1 VVLMVGAEQLVIRN
15 TFEHLLMIRRR
26 TGDKFF
32 FIVNKKKIILS
43 SSLRLAMRSAFT
55 RPAFTCPSRACTAC
69 GGPGRGDPTTAA
81 LICYPIFCNLKGI
94 RFPLLPAGP
103 KPAAAAVFRRSY
115 LGMGLIPALMRKESD
130 GIRCKSEMK
139 QISEIRKTKKKSPD
153 SNQFSNFKSF
163 CAHFDGRRLL
173 CLVCDQ
179 VII

>member
-1 VVLMVGAEQLVIRN
+1 MESFKLTSLV
-15 TFEHLLMIRRR
+15 TTCTDTHFSFWSCSYGL
-26 TGDKFF
+26 
-32 FIVNKKKIILS
+32 VAII
-43 SSLRLAMRSAFT
+43 
-55 RPAFTCPSRACTAC
+55 SR
-69 GGPGRGDPTTAA
+69 
-81 LICYPIFCNLKGI
+81 IFCNLKGI

-130 GIRCKSEMK
+130 GIRCKSEMN
-139 QISEIRKTKKKSPD
+139 QISEIRKTKQKSPD

-163 CAHFDGRRLL
+163 CAHFDGQRLL